1 MRRGLHARLSDD
13 QQSCRGKAKERSAE
27 LWQQR
32 RRGSHEIGKD
42 PARMRT
48 AERKG
53 IAPQVRKFVRQA
65 ERERRREKG
74 RGVVKDEGVER

>member
-1 MRRGLHARLSDD
+1 V
-13 QQSCRGKAKERSAE
+13 E

-42 PARMRT
+42 PARMRA
-48 AERKG
+48 AEG

-74 RGVVKDEGVER
+74 RGVVKDEVVER